1 MTRDQVEQKFT
12 ECCRLALDHRLN
24 ESFGMLT
31 NLVAEARLVDLG
43 IQLEEL
49 KTTYR
54 NLLSYTFR
62 GVRDPQRNRIY
73 HSLIVSLLELADS
86 IKQNVLIHSGTHTQL
101 LKREMEKVLELARDE
116 ATRNINELAFQ
127 QDISEALFGI
137 SSDGMIERLSEETV
151 LIPPRVFNFIWLSD
165 KYTEDDLRF
174 IQTIRNSKSLPWH
187 QKSLVVSAVTLSALS
202 CFDEEKFLIL
212 SDFYDDRDP
221 GNWQRA
227 FTGLIILLYHYNGRV
242 TLYPRIMERLD
253 AYAGD
258 DRFGEDME
266 RLFVQVIKAKGTEKV
281 TRKFRE
287 EIMPDIAKIE
297 TKLKE
302 KLDLDNI
309 LPEDY
314 MEDKN
319 PNWEH
324 LFSDSPGLLEKIE
337 QMSELQMDGHDLFM
351 GTFSMLKHFDF
362 FNEISNWFL
371 PFHRDNVNLLTSL
384 PTDEDFDREAFLDGL
399 ENAFYMCDSDK
410 YSFGFNIKFLPAE
423 QRKFM
428 AGMFG
433 MEAGSLKE
441 ISEEEKLLNKPEG
454 EAHAFTQYIQ
464 DLYRFY
470 KLHPF
475 RSEFDDIFKLSWNIQ
490 KATFFNVAVSSPAI
504 KRRLGEFL
512 FEQEYFDHAL
522 DIFQLLLVKQQAD
535 DQDIYEKIA
544 YCYQRKGNFKEALG
558 YYLKAELFGT
568 NRMWNIKKIIYCYRT
583 LKDATNAIEWCLEAA
598 LIDPSDIYIHTQAGN
613 CYLDLLAFDKALE
626 HYFKVEFLAPDNK
639 KVLRPIA
646 WCAFTTGKL
655 EIASNY
661 SNAILAANPSAH
673 DYINAGHLALCRGD
687 KPQAIVWYKKSL
699 EMKEITFEK
708 FLSVFSYDKP
718 YLLQNHV
725 EEEEIP
731 LLLDYLRE
739 ILAW

>member
-1 MTRDQVEQKFT
+1 MTREQVELKYT
-12 ECCRLALDHRLN
+12 SCCKLVLDHRLN
-24 ESFGMLT
+24 EAFLQLT
-31 NLVAEARLVDLG
+31 DLVTEARLADLSL
-43 IQLEEL
+43 QLEGL
-49 KTTYR
+49 KTTYL

-73 HSLIVSLLELADS
+73 NTLIVSILELADS
-86 IKQNVLIHSGTHTQL
+86 IKQNVLIQSGTHTQL

-127 QDISEALFGI
+127 QDLSDALFGI
-137 SSDGMIERLSEETV
+137 SSDGMSERLSEETV
-151 LIPPRVFNFIWLSD
+151 FIPPRVFNFIWLSD
-165 KYTEDDLRF
+165 KYTEDDLRL

-187 QKSLVVSAVTLSALS
+187 QKSLVVSAITLSALS
-202 CFDEEKFLIL
+202 CFDEEKFLLL
-212 SDFYDDRDP
+212 SDFYDDREQ
-221 GNWQRA
+221 GTWQRA
-227 FTGLIILLYHYNGRV
+227 FTGLIISLYLYNGRV
-242 TLYPRIMERLD
+242 ELYPRIMERLN
-253 AYAGD
+253 AYAAD
-258 DRFGEDME
+258 DRFGQDME
-266 RLFVQVIKAKGTEKV
+266 RFFIQVIKAKGTEKV
-281 TRKFRE
+281 TQKFRE

-337 QMSELQMDGHDLFM
+337 QMSELQMNGHDLFM

-371 PFHRDNVNLLTSL
+371 PFHRENEALLTSM
-384 PTDEDFDREAFLDGL
+384 PFDEDFDREAFLDGL

-410 YSFGFNIKFLPAE
+410 YSFGLNIRFLPSE

-428 AGMFG
+428 EGMFG
-433 MEAGSLKE
+433 MESESLKE
-441 ISEEEKLLNKPEG
+441 ISEEERLLNKPEG
-454 EAHAFTQYIQ
+454 EAHVFTQYIQ

-470 KLHPF
+470 KLYPY
-475 RSEFDDIFKLSWNIQ
+475 RAEFYDIFNSSWNIQ
-490 KATFFNVAVSSPAI
+490 KATFYNVAVPFPTI

-522 DIFQLLLVKQQAD
+522 DIFQSLLTRQEAG

-544 YCYQRKGNFKEALG
+544 YCYQRKGDFKEALG

-583 LKDATNAIEWCLEAA
+583 LKDANNALEWCLEAA
-598 LIDPSDIYIHTQAGN
+598 QSDPSDIYIHTQAGN
-613 CYLDLLAFDKALE
+613 CYLDLLAYDKALE

-655 EIASNY
+655 EIAGNY
-661 SNAILAANPSAH
+661 TNAILAANPGAH

-687 KPQAIVWYKKSL
+687 KPQAIAWYKKSL
-699 EMKEITFEK
+699 ELKEITFEK
-708 FLSVFSYDKP
+708 FLSVFSHDKQ
-718 YLLQNHV
+718 YLLQYNV
-725 EEEEIP
+725 EEEELP

-739 ILAW
+739 ILA

>member
-1 MTRDQVEQKFT
+1 MTREQIEQKYNA
-12 ECCRLALDHRLN
+12 CCKLVLEQRLN
-24 ESFGMLT
+24 EAFLLLT
-31 NLVAEARLVDLG
+31 DLVTEARLADLRL
-43 IQLEEL
+43 QLEGL
-49 KTTYR
+49 KTTYL

-73 HSLIVSLLELADS
+73 HSLIVSMLELADN
-86 IKQNVLIHSGTHTQL
+86 IKQNVLIQSGSHTQL
-101 LKREMEKVLELARDE
+101 MKREMEKVLELARNK
-116 ATRNINELAFQ
+116 ATQNISELALQ
-127 QDISEALFGI
+127 QNLSDALFGI
-137 SSDGMIERLSEETV
+137 SSDGLSEMLSEETV
-151 LIPPRVFNFIWLSD
+151 LIPSRVFNFIWLNG
-165 KYTEDDLRF
+165 KYTEDDLRL

-187 QKSLVVSAVTLSALS
+187 QKSLVVSAITLSSLT
-202 CFDEEKFLIL
+202 CFDEEKFLLL
-212 SDFYDDRDP
+212 SDFYDDREQ
-221 GNWQRA
+221 GTWQRA
-227 FTGLIILLYHYNGRV
+227 FTGLIISLYLYNGRV
-242 TLYPRIMERLD
+242 ELYPRVMERLK
-253 AYAGD
+253 AYAAD
-258 DRFGEDME
+258 DRFGKDME
-266 RLFVQVIKAKGTEKV
+266 LFFIQVIKAKGTEKV
-281 TRKFRE
+281 TQKFRE
-287 EIMPDIAKIE
+287 EILPDIAKIE

-309 LPEDY
+309 LPENY

-324 LFSDSPGLLEKIE
+324 LFSDSPGLLDKIE

-371 PFHRDNVNLLTSL
+371 PFHRESEVLLTSM
-384 PTDEDFDREAFLDGL
+384 PTDEDFDRDAFLDGL

-410 YSFGFNIKFLPAE
+410 YSFGFNIRYLPTD

-428 AGMFG
+428 EGMFG

-441 ISEEEKLLNKPEG
+441 ITEEERLLNKPERD
-454 EAHAFTQYIQ
+454 AHVFTQYIQ

-475 RSEFDDIFKLSWNIQ
+475 RAEFFDIFGLSWNIQ
-490 KATFFNVAVSSPAI
+490 NTTFFDVLVPFPAI

-522 DIFQLLLVKQQAD
+522 DIFQSLLTRQEAG
-535 DQDIYEKIA
+535 DQDIYEKLA

-583 LKDATNAIEWCLEAA
+583 LKDSTNALVWCLEAVRS
-598 LIDPSDIYIHTQAGN
+598 DPSDIYIHTQAGN
-613 CYLDLLAFDKALE
+613 CYLDLMAFDKALE

-639 KVLRPIA
+639 KVLRPIS

-655 EIASNY
+655 TIARKY
-661 SNAILAANPSAH
+661 SNAILAANPGAH
-673 DYINAGHLALCRGD
+673 DYINAGHLALSRGD
-687 KPQAIVWYKKSL
+687 KPQAIAWYKKSIEL
-699 EMKEITFEK
+699 KEITFEK
-708 FLSVFSYDKP
+708 FVSVFAQDKP
-718 YLLQNHV
+718 YLLQNGV
-725 EEEEIP
+725 EEEELP

-739 ILAW
+739 ILA

>member
-1 MTRDQVEQKFT
+1 MTRDQVEQKFVD
-12 ECCRLALDHRLN
+12 CCTLVLAHRLN
-24 ESFGMLT
+24 EAFQLLT
-31 NLVAEARLVDLG
+31 EIADEARMADLSL
-43 IQLEEL
+43 QLEEL

-54 NLLSYTFR
+54 SLLSYTFR
-62 GVRDPQRNRIY
+62 GIRDPQRNRIY
-73 HSLIVSLLELADS
+73 HSLLVDILELADV
-86 IKQNVLIHSGTHTQL
+86 IKQKALVYSGTRTQL
-101 LKREMEKVLELARDE
+101 LKREMEKVIETARDE
-116 ATRNINELAFQ
+116 ATRNINEIAFQ
-127 QDISEALFGI
+127 QELSDSLFGI
-137 SSDGMIERLSEETV
+137 SSTDSGISSAEKK
-151 LIPPRVFNFIWLSD
+151 LIPPRVFNFVWLSD
-165 KYTEDDLRF
+165 KYNEDDLSL
-174 IQTIRNSKSLPWH
+174 IQTIRKSGSLPWH
-187 QKSLVVSAVTLSALS
+187 QKSLVVSAVTLSLLG
-202 CFDEEKFLIL
+202 CFDEEKFLL
-212 SDFYDDRDP
+212 LADFYDDREP
-221 GNWQRA
+221 GTWQRA
-227 FTGLIILLYHYNGRV
+227 FTGLVIALYIYNGRV
-242 TLYPRIMERLD
+242 ELYPRIMERLD
-253 AYAGD
+253 AYGAD
-258 DRFGEDME
+258 DRFGQDME
-266 RLFVQVIKAKGTEKV
+266 RLFIQVIKAKGTEKV
-281 TRKFRE
+281 TQKFRE

-309 LPEDY
+309 LPENY

-337 QMSELQMDGHDLFM
+337 QMSELQMNGHDLFM

-371 PFHRDNVNLLTSL
+371 PFYRDNETLTAAL
-384 PTDEDFDREAFLDGL
+384 PSEEELDRDAFLDGL

-410 YSFGFNIKFLPAE
+410 YSFGLNIRFLPVE

-433 MEAGSLKE
+433 MEAGSLKD
-441 ISEEEKLLNKPEG
+441 ISEEEKLLNKPES

-464 DLYRFY
+464 DLYRFF
-470 KLHPF
+470 KIHPF
-475 RSEFDDIFKLSWNIQ
+475 RYEFGDIFKSSWNIQ
-490 KATFFNVAVSSPAI
+490 KSAFFNLTVPFPAI

-522 DIFQLLLVKQQAD
+522 DIFRHLLDRQEAS

-544 YCYQRKGNFKEALG
+544 YCYQRKGNFQEALG
-558 YYLKAELFGT
+558 FYLKAELFGT

-583 LKDATNAIEWCLEAA
+583 LKDAANALEWCLEAA
-598 LIDPSDIYIHTQAGN
+598 RIDPSDIYIHTQAGN
-613 CYLDLLAFDKALE
+613 CNLDLLAYDKALE

-655 EIASNY
+655 EIAGNY
-661 SNAILAANPSAH
+661 SDAILAADPGTH

-687 KPQAIVWYKKSL
+687 KPQAIAWYKKSL
-699 EMKEITFEK
+699 ELHEITFEK
-708 FLSVFSYDKP
+708 FLSVYAHDRPF
-718 YLLQNHV
+718 LMQNGA

-739 ILAW
+739 IVLT